1 MAAAPLN
8 VEMAVPV
15 DAVPTAA
22 TIAVVAPDAATPP
35 ATPAAALLNPP
46 RSAFAPINN
55 FLNSSES
62 KSGRSKS
69 VSYTH
74 LRAEYLDSLSERA
87 RSARDGS
94 ERLGRGATQRANPRM
109 SRNDIPF

>member
-35 ATPAAALLNPP
+35 ATPAAVLLNPP

-55 FLNSSES
+55 FLIRVKIWKIEAIEFKFSEL
-62 KSGRSKS
+62 GAI
-69 VSYTH
+69 
-74 LRAEYLDSLSERA
+74 LNQLDDVRESLEA
-87 RSARDGS
+87 LDC
-94 ERLGRGATQRANPRM
+94 
-109 SRNDIPF
+109 F